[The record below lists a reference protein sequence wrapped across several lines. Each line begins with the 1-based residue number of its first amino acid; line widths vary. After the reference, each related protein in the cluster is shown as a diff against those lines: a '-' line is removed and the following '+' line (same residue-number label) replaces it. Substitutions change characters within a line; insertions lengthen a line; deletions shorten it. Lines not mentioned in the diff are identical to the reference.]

1 MNIRW
6 IFMFFDRAKSSRNI
20 INYVP
25 QPQDSSRN
33 ISHEVW
39 QRGLVEEERSGGRGV
54 LGRGLLPMEW
64 VVSEERES

>member
-1 MNIRW
+1 
-6 IFMFFDRAKSSRNI
+6 MFFDQAKSSRNI

-39 QRGLVEEERSGGRGV
+39 QRGLVEEERSGGRG
-54 LGRGLLPMEW
+54 GPW
-64 VVSEERES
+64 